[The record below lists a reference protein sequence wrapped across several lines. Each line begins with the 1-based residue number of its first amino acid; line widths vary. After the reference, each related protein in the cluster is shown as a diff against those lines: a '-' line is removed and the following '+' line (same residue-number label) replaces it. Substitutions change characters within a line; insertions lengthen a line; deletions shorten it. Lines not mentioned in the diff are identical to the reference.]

1 MGYSYKEEIRE
12 TRRGFLGGSDFPMF
26 VKIDNMGQVPESCKE
41 RLAIVKGLYK
51 KENDFATEAMR
62 IGDEIE
68 NKIFDILKSQDERWE
83 SNPRI
88 ESKKFKRN
96 NVNLLCHPDFMLVDK
111 EKRMVIFIECKATKD
126 SIEKTR
132 KNYNGQLYIENILG
146 KEYTESIGGRGWRF
160 NLKLCHYNPNT
171 YDGSIISENIETAVV
186 RFGKSPFNIAKC
198 MDLIDNYLED
208 LTEYY
213 RDDITEEY
221 LPVEV
226 KNKFD
231 SVSLVLRDIKEKENQ
246 VEEFK
251 KKMFDFMTE
260 KNIKSVKTCNFTLTR
275 VDEADKLSFDS
286 IKFKEDHKYLYK
298 KYQKKSKKKGFVLL
312 KLKENKI

>member
-1 MGYSYKEEIRE
+1 MTDYNYKEEIRD
-12 TRRGFLGGSDFPMF
+12 TRKGYLGGSDFQMF
-26 VKIDNMGQVPESCKE
+26 SKINSLGKVPESCKE

-51 KENDFATEAMR
+51 KENDFSTEAMR
-62 IGDEIE
+62 IGDEVE

-96 NVNLLCHPDFMLVDK
+96 NVNLLCHPDFMLVDNDK
-111 EKRMVIFIECKATKD
+111 KIVIFIECKATKD
-126 SIEKTR
+126 SLEKTR

-160 NLKLCHYNPNT
+160 NLKLCHYNPEN
-171 YDGSIISENIETAVV
+171 YDGSIVDENIETAVV
-186 RFGKSPFNIAKC
+186 RFGKPPFNIAKC
-198 MDLIDNYLED
+198 MDMIDDYLGD
-208 LTEYY
+208 MTEYY

-221 LPVEV
+221 LPIEI

-231 SVSLVLRDIKEKENQ
+231 AVAGVLREIKDREIQ

-251 KKMFDFMTE
+251 KKMFAFMTE
-260 KNIKSVKTCNFTLTR
+260 KNIKSVKTENFTLTR
-275 VDEADKLSFDS
+275 IDETEINSFDGS
-286 IKFKEDHKYLYK
+286 RFKDEHRTLYK
-298 KYQKKSKKKGFVLL
+298 KYLKKITKKGYAVL
-312 KLKENKI
+312 KLK